1 MPNKSS
7 AKKALR
13 QTEKR
18 TEKNLRMKKH
28 VKTLFKHAMEALKAS
43 DMTKAKELSVT
54 FQKIAD
60 KAVKSNIISENL
72 SRRKKSTLM
81 KALSAPSKKEA
92 V

>member
-1 MPNKSS
+1 MPNKPS

-18 TEKNLRMKKH
+18 AEKNLRMKKH
-28 VKTLFKHAMEALKAS
+28 VKTLFKHAMEAIKAS
-43 DMTKAKELSVT
+43 DMPKAKELSVT

-60 KAVKSNIISENL
+60 KAVKTNVISTNMG
-72 SRRKKSTLM
+72 RRKKSTLM
-81 KALSAPSKKEA
+81 KAISMPSKKEA